1 MSYSLPDGTGR
12 LLLAMGVLASLAVAL
27 AFRILWVG
35 PQRDLLAMRRLEL
48 EQSRSEAVGAR
59 RAADR
64 LPALEKEVGRLR
76 RRREVLVRGL
86 TGPDDGAVLLRGLQE
101 IATGAGLKLE
111 AFTPAAVRQRGG
123 FEEWPVRLELSGG
136 FQDLIVFLDVV
147 GRLPRIVIIDRMSIR
162 ALAPETRPG
171 TIAVTCT
178 ATTYALH
185 ESVQAEEG
193 AAGMRPR
200 PSR

>member
-1 MSYSLPDGTGR
+1 MSYGLPDGTGR
-12 LLLAMGVLASLAVAL
+12 LLLVTGVLASLAVAL
-27 AFRILWVG
+27 AFRILWVA

-48 EQSRSEAVGAR
+48 EQSRAEAVRAR

-64 LPALEKEVGRLR
+64 LPALEKDVGRLR
-76 RRREVLVRGL
+76 RRREALVRGL
-86 TGPDDGAVLLRGLQE
+86 AGPGDGAVLLRGLQE
-101 IATGAGLKLE
+101 IAVGAGLKLE
-111 AFTPAAVRQRGG
+111 AFTPVAVRQREGL
-123 FEEWPVRLELSGG
+123 EEWPVRLELSGG
-136 FQDLIVFLDVV
+136 FHDLIVFLDLV

-162 ALAPETRPG
+162 ALAPEARPG

-185 ESVQAEEG
+185 ESVRAEG
-193 AAGMRPR
+193 AAGRSPR